1 MAQPELFAPR
11 FLNENVPNS
20 LTRSSQGR
28 TKREMASKF
37 DMNEEISVARPT
49 STGRQLINKD
59 GAVRI
64 TYFLLRVVAGL
75 LFIQTGGLILFGWFG
90 GMPGQPSPPPL
101 LSETGIGG
109 ILEFFGGIAIALGL
123 GTRPVAFILSGTMAV
138 AYWQFHAPN
147 AVSPVQN
154 QGVAAVLFC
163 FLFLYLSARGGG
175 DWSVDAILGPKSRE
189 SRTRRR

>member
-1 MAQPELFAPR
+1 M
-11 FLNENVPNS
+11 S
-20 LTRSSQGR
+20 
-28 TKREMASKF
+28 SKF
-37 DMNEEISVARPT
+37 DMNEEISVSRPT
-49 STGRQLINKD
+49 STGRQLINRA

-64 TYFLLRVVAGL
+64 IYFLLRVVAGL

-101 LSETGIGG
+101 LSETGMGG

-123 GTRPVAFILSGTMAV
+123 GTRTVAFILSGTMAV

-175 DWSVDAILGPKSRE
+175 DWSVDAIFGAKSRK
-189 SRTRRR
+189 SLARRK

>member
-1 MAQPELFAPR
+1 LQR
-11 FLNENVPNS
+11 DFLNENVPNS
-20 LTRSSQGR
+20 FAHSSQGR
-28 TKREMASKF
+28 TKREMASQF
-37 DMNEEISVARPT
+37 NMNEEIFDTRPA
-49 STGRQLINKD
+49 STRSQLINRD

-90 GMPGQPSPPPL
+90 GMPGQASPPPL
-101 LSETGIGG
+101 LSQTGIGG

-175 DWSVDAILGPKSRE
+175 DWSVDAILGSKTRE
-189 SRTRRR
+189 SRRRRK